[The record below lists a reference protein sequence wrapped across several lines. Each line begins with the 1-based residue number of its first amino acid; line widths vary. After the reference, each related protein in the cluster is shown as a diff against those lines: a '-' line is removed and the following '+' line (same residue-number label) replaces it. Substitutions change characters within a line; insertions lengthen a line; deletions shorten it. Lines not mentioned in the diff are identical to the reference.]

1 MVPLVPR
8 GMMKPLIYCFAALA
22 AIGLVLS
29 IASHLAALQAKSGPL
44 GNYTWT
50 LHLGA
55 LAVCVPAAIVARR
68 LRRGVPRKHQ
78 WKAVLAGCPTWMKYV
93 LYGFLAYALVNF
105 AIFMMAP
112 HSGGAGPMPPSVVRG
127 FSGHWMA
134 IFAGVLAILYSG
146 AKADNVYN

>member
-68 LRRGVPRKHQ
+68 LRRGVAEVGHGEGRGQAGGLAHGRVLGRKLGRRQ
-78 WKAVLAGCPTWMKYV
+78 SGLAGRR
-93 LYGFLAYALVNF
+93 
-105 AIFMMAP
+105 
-112 HSGGAGPMPPSVVRG
+112 RG
-127 FSGHWMA
+127 RG
-134 IFAGVLAILYSG
+134 
-146 AKADNVYN
+146 